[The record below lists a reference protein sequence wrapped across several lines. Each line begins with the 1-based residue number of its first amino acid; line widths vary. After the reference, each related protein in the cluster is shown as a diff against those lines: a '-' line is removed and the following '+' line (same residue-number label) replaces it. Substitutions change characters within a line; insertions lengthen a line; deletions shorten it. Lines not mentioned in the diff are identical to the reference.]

1 MKMHIIL
8 EGKCRRFMKKTKI
21 IIDIL
26 MYLLF
31 IILMGHHITENLIH
45 EILGTT
51 LFVLFIVHNILNYK
65 YYKTIFKGKYT
76 LKRTVIFIIDLLL
89 LTSMIAMIISAINI
103 SNNVFAFLNISS
115 KIWGRKLHMLSTSW
129 GFVLMSI
136 HLGLHLKTLINKI
149 NNKMKNSILEYLYYF
164 VVLLIIIYGIYSF
177 IRLNFVSDMFLMN
190 AFKYYDFSESP
201 VIFYLHV
208 ISASLFISLI
218 IYFIN
223 NIKRKKDKNE

>member
-1 MKMHIIL
+1 
-8 EGKCRRFMKKTKI
+8 MKKIKM

-51 LFVLFIVHNILNYK
+51 LFVLFIVHHILNYR

-76 LKRTVIFIIDLLL
+76 FKRTLLLIIDLLL
-89 LTSMIAMIISAINI
+89 LISMIGMIISAINI
-103 SNNVFAFLNISS
+103 SSDVFSFLNIPT

-129 GFVLMSI
+129 GFVLMSV
-136 HLGLHLKTLINKI
+136 HVGLHLNVLINKL
-149 NNKMKNSILEYLYYF
+149 NKKMKNNTFEYVYYLILI
-164 VVLLIIIYGIYSF
+164 LLVIYGIYSF
-177 IRLNFVSDMFLMN
+177 IKLNLISDMFLLN
-190 AFKYYDFSESP
+190 AFKYYDFNESP

-208 ISASLFISLI
+208 ISSSLFIGLTI
-218 IYFIN
+218 FFIN
-223 NIKRKKDKNE
+223 NIKIKRKKEK